1 MRSILPGAGHGHAAG
16 EVVDLTQDS
25 DEDLPDA
32 GDGKSEARDP
42 PRNGKGKPA
51 KKGSAR
57 GKSGGSKGGKKG
69 GGKGLGRSG
78 KAIKGG
84 RVSRF
89 WLFTCFPS
97 KQDQIND
104 LQLERRPAAWAPGDP
119 EPEVKEDEA
128 DWDPLEYWI
137 LKRAGTLGD
146 PDLFRSALL
155 ST

>member
-16 EVVDLTQDS
+16 EMVDLTQDS
-25 DEDLPDA
+25 DEDA

-42 PRNGKGKPA
+42 PRHGKGKPA
-51 KKGSAR
+51 KKGSAG
-57 GKSGGSKGGKKG
+57 GKSGGSKGG
-69 GGKGLGRSG
+69 GRSGG

-89 WLFTCFPS
+89 WLFTAFPT

-104 LQLERRPAAWAPGDP
+104 LQLDRRPAAWAPGDP
-119 EPEVKEDEA
+119 EPEVAEDEA

-137 LKRAGTLGD
+137 LKRAGTLGN